1 MMIFTYILA
10 FVVGFAFAGTM
21 QDLCMQWHLDSDD
34 AGPAIFAECLDP
46 DSVDTGTPNLRCSQL
61 PLKTCYGIDS
71 NNTLQPLDNAI
82 TDVSQLRGL
91 DTCQNFT
98 IGVPIG
104 YDDNLGSL
112 RMNVTCDNN
121 DNNWATSSVWLNAT
135 ITTDHALLNCFGT
148 DGDYR
153 SCWGEQ

>member
-34 AGPAIFAECLDP
+34 AGPAIFAECFDP
-46 DSVDTGTPNLRCSQL
+46 DSVDTVTTADQNHS
-61 PLKTCYGIDS
+61 CYGVDS